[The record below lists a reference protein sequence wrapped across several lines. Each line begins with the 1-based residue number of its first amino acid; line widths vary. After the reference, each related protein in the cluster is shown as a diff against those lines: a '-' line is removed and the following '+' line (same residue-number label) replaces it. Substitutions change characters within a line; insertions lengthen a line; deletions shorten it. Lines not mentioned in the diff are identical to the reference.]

1 MQKRKDRVFAE
12 RLLEV
17 MKERSVTQKRLAKE
31 IERRPQTVSLYTK
44 GEAWPNVL
52 TLQKL
57 ADFLEVSSDWLIGRD
72 GAVKYAHAYRVAANI
87 GLTSGQLRLVQR
99 LVRQNV
105 ELWEEICDAAPCKEC
120 KEQLDFSA
128 RLYEILTP
136 ASECSQEKEGKS

>member
-1 MQKRKDRVFAE
+1 MRKRKDCVFAE

-17 MKERSVTQKRLAKE
+17 MKERGVTQKQLAKE
-31 IERRPQTVSLYTK
+31 IERRPQTVGLYTAGK
-44 GEAWPNVL
+44 AWPNVP

-72 GAVKYAHAYRVAANI
+72 GAVKYANAYRVAANI
-87 GLTSGQLRLVQR
+87 GLTSYQIRFVQR

-120 KEQLDFSA
+120 KKQLDFAS
-128 RLYEILTP
+128 RLYETLTVT
-136 ASECSQEKEGKS
+136 A

>member
-1 MQKRKDRVFAE
+1 MRKRKDCVFAE

-17 MKERSVTQKRLAKE
+17 MKERGVTQKQLAKE
-31 IERRPQTVSLYTK
+31 IERRPQTVSLYTTGK
-44 GEAWPNVL
+44 SWPNVL
-52 TLQKL
+52 ALQKL

-87 GLTSGQLRLVQR
+87 GLTSNQLRFVQR

-136 ASECSQEKEGKS
+136 ASERSQEKEGKS